1 MHVTDPKLIDETT
14 AELARLYRQI
24 KAEDEEIM
32 RLEREMRSSA
42 DPEVRERWLDARQR
56 RRDHNVELLRKLVEL
71 QI

>member
-42 DPEVRERWLDARQR
+42 DPEVRDRWLDARQR

>member
-1 MHVTDPKLIDETT
+1 MIDTTT

-42 DPEVRERWLDARQR
+42 DPEVRDRWLDARQR
-56 RRDHNVELLRKLVEL
+56 RRDHNVELLKKLVDL
-71 QI
+71 QF

>member
-24 KAEDEEIM
+24 KAEDLEIM

-42 DPEVRERWLDARQR
+42 DPDVKNRWLDARQR
-56 RRDHNVELLRKLVEL
+56 RRDHNAELLRKLVEL
-71 QI
+71 QF